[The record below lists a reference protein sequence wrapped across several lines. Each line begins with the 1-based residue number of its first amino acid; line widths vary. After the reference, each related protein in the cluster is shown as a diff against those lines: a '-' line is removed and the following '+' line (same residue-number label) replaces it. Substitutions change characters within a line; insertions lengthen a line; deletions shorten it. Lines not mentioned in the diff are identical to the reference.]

1 MHAVGSEGS
10 NFDLTSC
17 GEFSE
22 SVEDVKRYQVEAQ
35 KYETNEKPLVC
46 LKNQNHRKRQQAKS
60 FWINAVNSLPL
71 GKNKIRFRIIR
82 KP

>member
-1 MHAVGSEGS
+1 MYFTGREGS

-22 SVEDVKRYQVEAQ
+22 SVEDVKRYKVEAQ

-46 LKNQNHRKRQQAKS
+46 LKNQNHR
-60 FWINAVNSLPL
+60 
-71 GKNKIRFRIIR
+71 
-82 KP
+82 

>member
-35 KYETNEKPLVC
+35 KYETNEKTACPPEKLESPLTATGKI
-46 LKNQNHRKRQQAKS
+46 LLDKR
-60 FWINAVNSLPL
+60 I
-71 GKNKIRFRIIR
+71 
-82 KP
+82 